1 MVRLL
6 YKWVVTRIKVNI
18 RSVSFWLMTVL
29 MALALILMRRVI
41 GQYSADTVV
50 LLYAPDAVSSGSGE
64 QTDAVSSDYDVQA
77 DELTAGEWCCRYLI
91 EHTPEG
97 FVYEPVDSEEQLIS
111 RVSTGDV
118 SCGVSFGEDANAR
131 IYQTAGSVDGYVV
144 REMVYPVIAEYMSAD
159 SLTDYVHELYPA
171 LSEDVISGRADDAA
185 SYVAER
191 YRDHMD
197 ELDLEI
203 YEIRDISEDVAE
215 GHVTAEA
222 EAGSIA
228 GTEAEAGTGT
238 EDRLMAEAGSETRAG
253 RLERLVMCTLLI
265 GLCGLI
271 VYDMINTD
279 RAFYRAF
286 SAGKR
291 ILLAGA
297 QVLIT
302 NVMLIGIAFVLAY
315 VLR

>member
-1 MVRLL
+1 M
-6 YKWVVTRIKVNI
+6 KVNI

-64 QTDAVSSDYDVQA
+64 QTDSVSSGHDMQP
-77 DELTAGEWCCRYLI
+77 DEFTAGEWCCRYLS

-97 FVYEPVDSEEQLIS
+97 FVYEPVDSEDQLIS

-118 SCGVSFGEDANAR
+118 SCGVIFGEDANAR

-144 REMVYPVIAEYMSAD
+144 REMVYPIIAEYLAED
-159 SLTDYVHELYPA
+159 DLNDYVHGSYPA
-171 LSEDVISGRADDAA
+171 LSEDVLSGRADEAA
-185 SYVAER
+185 AYVAER
-191 YRDHMD
+191 YREHMD

-203 YEIRDISEDVAE
+203 YEIRDISKGRADGWLNIEADA
-215 GHVTAEA
+215 GSTAE
-222 EAGSIA
+222 S
-228 GTEAEAGTGT
+228 EAE
-238 EDRLMAEAGSETRAG
+238 SRAG
-253 RLERLVMCTLLI
+253 RLERLIFAIMLAGVC
-265 GLCGLI
+265 GLCI
-271 VYDMINTD
+271 YDTAYTD
-279 RAFYRAF
+279 RTFYRAF

-302 NVMLIGIAFVLAY
+302 NVMVAGIAFVLAY
-315 VLR
+315 ALR

>member
-64 QTDAVSSDYDVQA
+64 QTDAVSSDYDAQA

-144 REMVYPVIAEYMSAD
+144 REMVYPIIAEYMSVD

-222 EAGSIA
+222 
-228 GTEAEAGTGT
+228 
-238 EDRLMAEAGSETRAG
+238 GSETRAG

-286 SAGKR
+286 STGKR
-291 ILLAGA
+291 IMLAGA

-302 NVMLIGIAFVLAY
+302 NVMVAGIAFVLAY

>member
-185 SYVAER
+185 VFVAER
-191 YRDHMD
+191 YREHMD

-203 YEIRDISEDVAE
+203 YEIRDMSEAGAE
-215 GHVTAEA
+215 GHVT
-222 EAGSIA
+222 
-228 GTEAEAGTGT
+228 
-238 EDRLMAEAGSETRAG
+238 AEAGSETRAG

-286 SAGKR
+286 STGKR
-291 ILLAGA
+291 IMLAGA
-297 QVLIT
+297 QALIT
-302 NVMLIGIAFVLAY
+302 NVMVAGIAFVLAY
-315 VLR
+315 VLL